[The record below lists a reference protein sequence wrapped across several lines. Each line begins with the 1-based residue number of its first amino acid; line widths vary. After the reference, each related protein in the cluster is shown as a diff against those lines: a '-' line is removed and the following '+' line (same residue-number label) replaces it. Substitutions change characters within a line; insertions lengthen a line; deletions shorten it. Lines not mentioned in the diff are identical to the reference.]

1 MKQFRNTAILLLSV
15 SVGALLSACSS
26 SKKEET
32 KTEPTVEVV
41 VGTPSFNN
49 NTGVQASGQIEA
61 GQTAMI
67 STRAMGYITSVKVK
81 PGDQV
86 KQGQLLATIS
96 NDDLMAKRAQVQA
109 SVSEAEAAS
118 KVSAKDLERFT
129 QLYNKQSAS
138 AKELENVNLQNQSVH
153 AKLEAARQMRNE
165 INAMLAYT
173 RITAPF
179 SGVIT
184 QKFMEAGSMANP
196 GMPILAL
203 EQTKSFQ
210 AVIAVP
216 EADVMKVQ
224 KKGQVKITVK
234 STGDT
239 FMAPISEISPSSQ
252 FSGGQYIAKIAIP
265 DKNARNMKAGMYVN
279 AFIEADGKQTAESLL
294 TISVESVVT
303 KEDLTGVY
311 VVSSDQ
317 QASLRW
323 IRLGKKLGDRVEVL
337 SGLSQNESFVV
348 KAEGRIY
355 NGAKLKITK

>member
-1 MKQFRNTAILLLSV
+1 MKQFRNISILLV
-15 SVGALLSACSS
+15 SVIVAGLLSACSS
-26 SKKEET
+26 SLKEET
-32 KTEPTVEVV
+32 KNEAIVSVV
-41 VGTPSFNN
+41 VATPSSNN
-49 NTGVQASGQIEA
+49 NSGVQASGQIEA
-61 GQTAMI
+61 GQTAMV
-67 STRAMGYITSVKVK
+67 STRVMGYITSIKVK
-81 PGDQV
+81 AGDQV
-86 KQGQLLATIS
+86 KQGQLLVTIS

-109 SVSEAEAAS
+109 SVSEAEAAA
-118 KVSAKDLERFT
+118 KVSAKDLDRFT

-153 AKLEAARQMRNE
+153 SKLEAARQMRNE
-165 INAMLAYT
+165 VNAMLAYT

-184 QKFMEAGSMANP
+184 NKFMEAGSMANP

-203 EQTKSFQ
+203 EQAKSFQ

-224 KKGQVKITVK
+224 KKGMVKITVK

-252 FSGGQYIAKIAIP
+252 FSGGQYIAKVAIP
-265 DKNARNMKAGMYVN
+265 DKNAKKLKAGMYVN

-294 TISVESVVT
+294 TIPVESLVT

-311 VVSSDQ
+311 VVSSDH
-317 QASLRW
+317 QALLRW
-323 IRLGKKLGDRVEVL
+323 VRLGKKLGDRVEVL
-337 SGLSQNESFVV
+337 SGLSQNESFVL
-348 KAEGRIY
+348 KAQGRIY

>member
-15 SVGALLSACSS
+15 TVGAILSACSS
-26 SKKEET
+26 SKKEDT
-32 KTEPTVEVV
+32 KTEAAVSVV
-41 VGTPSFNN
+41 VETPSFNDN
-49 NTGVQASGQIEA
+49 AGVQASGQIEA

-67 STRAMGYITSVKVK
+67 STRVMGYITSIKVK
-81 PGDQV
+81 AGDQV

-96 NDDLMAKRAQVQA
+96 NDDLLAKRAQVQA
-109 SVSEAEAAS
+109 SVSEAEAAA
-118 KVSAKDLERFT
+118 KVSAKDLDRFT

-138 AKELENVNLQNQSVH
+138 AKELENVKLQNQSMH
-153 AKLEAARQMRNE
+153 AKLETARQMRNE
-165 INAMLAYT
+165 VNAMLAYT

-210 AVIAVP
+210 AVISIP
-216 EADVMKVQ
+216 EADVMKV
-224 KKGQVKITVK
+224 KKRGMVKITVK

-239 FMAPISEISPSSQ
+239 FMGAVSEISPSSQ

-265 DKNARNMKAGMYVN
+265 DKNAKDMKAGMYVN
-279 AFIEADGKQTAESLL
+279 AFIEADGKQNTGSLL
-294 TISVESVVT
+294 TIPLACVVT

-311 VVSSDQ
+311 VVGSDN
-317 QASLRW
+317 QALLRW
-323 IRLGKKLGDRVEVL
+323 IRLGKTIGDRVEVL
-337 SGLSQNESFVV
+337 SGLSPKESFVL
-348 KAEGRIY
+348 KAQGRIY
-355 NGAKLKITK
+355 NGAKLEITK

>member
-1 MKQFRNTAILLLSV
+1 MKQFRNISILLV
-15 SVGALLSACSS
+15 TVVMAGLLSACSS
-26 SKKEET
+26 SPKEET
-32 KTEPTVEVV
+32 KNEATVSVV
-41 VGTPSFNN
+41 VATPSFNN
-49 NTGVQASGQIEA
+49 NSGTQASGQIEA

-67 STRAMGYITSVKVK
+67 STRVMGYITSIKVK
-81 PGDQV
+81 AGDHV
-86 KQGQLLATIS
+86 NQGQLLATIS
-96 NDDLMAKRAQVQA
+96 NEDLLAKRAQVQA
-109 SVSEAEAAS
+109 SVSEAEAAA

-129 QLYNKQSAS
+129 QLYNNQSAS

-153 AKLEAARQMRNE
+153 SKLEAARQMRNE
-165 INAMLAYT
+165 VNAMLAYT
-173 RITAPF
+173 HITAPF

-210 AVIAVP
+210 AVISVS
-216 EADVMKVQ
+216 ETDVMKVK
-224 KKGQVKITVK
+224 KKGLVKITVK

-265 DKNARNMKAGMYVN
+265 DKNAKDLKAGMYVN
-279 AFIEADGKQTAESLL
+279 AFIETAGEQTAESLL
-294 TISVESVVT
+294 TIPAESLVR
-303 KEDLTGVY
+303 KEDLTGIY
-311 VVSSDQ
+311 VVGSDN

-323 IRLGKKLGDRVEVL
+323 IRLGKTLGDKVEVL
-337 SGLSQNESFVV
+337 SGLSPKESFVV

>member
-26 SKKEET
+26 SPKEET
-32 KTEPTVEVV
+32 KNEATISVIVA
-41 VGTPSFNN
+41 TPSSNN
-49 NTGVQASGQIEA
+49 NSGVQASGQIES
-61 GQTAMI
+61 GQTAMV
-67 STRAMGYITSVKVK
+67 STRVMGYITSIKVK
-81 PGDQV
+81 AGDQV
-86 KQGQLLATIS
+86 KQGQLLVTIS

-109 SVSEAEAAS
+109 SVSEAEAAA

-165 INAMLAYT
+165 VNAMLAYT

-224 KKGQVKITVK
+224 KKGMVKITVK
-234 STGDT
+234 STGDA

-265 DKNARNMKAGMYVN
+265 DKNAKALKAGMYVN
-279 AFIEADGKQTAESLL
+279 AFIEADGKQTAEALL
-294 TISVESVVT
+294 TIPVESVVN

-311 VVSSDQ
+311 VVGSNQ
-317 QASLRW
+317 QALLRW
-323 IRLGKKLGDRVEVL
+323 IRLGKTLGDRVEVL

>member
-15 SVGALLSACSS
+15 AVGAISSACSS

-32 KTEPTVEVV
+32 KTEATVPVV
-41 VGTPSFNN
+41 VATPLFNN
-49 NTGVQASGQIEA
+49 NSGVQASGQIEA

-67 STRAMGYITSVKVK
+67 STRAMGYITSIKVK

-96 NDDLMAKRAQVQA
+96 NDDLLAKRAQVQA
-109 SVSEAEAAS
+109 SVSEAEAAA

-153 AKLEAARQMRNE
+153 SKLEAARQMRNE
-165 INAMLAYT
+165 VNAMLAYT
-173 RITAPF
+173 HITAPF
-179 SGVIT
+179 TGVVT

-203 EQTKSFQ
+203 EQAKNFQ
-210 AVIAVP
+210 AVISVP

-224 KKGQVKITVK
+224 KRGIVKITVK

-265 DKNARNMKAGMYVN
+265 DKNAKDLKAGMYVN
-279 AFIEADGKQTAESLL
+279 AFIEADGKQTAGSLL
-294 TISVESVVT
+294 TIPVASVVT

-311 VVSSDQ
+311 VVGSDN
-317 QASLRW
+317 QALLRW
-323 IRLGKKLGDRVEVL
+323 VRLGKTLGDRVEVL
-337 SGLSQNESFVV
+337 SGLSPKESFVL
-348 KAEGRIY
+348 KAVGRIY